1 MSYTKVYIWFYQTFL
16 PIVSTTRSNNNYFG
30 SLTGK
35 RDGYPRDKNTPGD
48 MIFQED
54 EVDR

>member
-1 MSYTKVYIWFYQTFL
+1 MSYTKVYIWFYQTYL
-16 PIVSTTRSNNNYFG
+16 PIVSTTRSNNNCFG